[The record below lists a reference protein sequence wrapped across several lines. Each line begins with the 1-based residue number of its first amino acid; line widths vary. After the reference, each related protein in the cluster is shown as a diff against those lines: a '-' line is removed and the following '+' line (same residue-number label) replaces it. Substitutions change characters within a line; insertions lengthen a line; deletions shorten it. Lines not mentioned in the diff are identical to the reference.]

1 MLFTPVKKKKKE
13 ILINRK
19 ALSLILEPYALL
31 HYYRLMFR
39 ELGRRG
45 EADKSVGGSS
55 VKRRSSN
62 SLNSRCLLFWK
73 IPHECCPHCNARGSP
88 ARGLWSGALVMTWM
102 NSFVAPLRNR
112 RKTWR
117 GGSPAA
123 GSYNSICRITSS
135 QTHSCFLITTLAC
148 ETWRGFTCD
157 LCSGGDYQSFHM
169 ICFVKYAEAAV
180 AWGSRTWH
188 GDALVLDP
196 HQQGQW
202 SVCVCVCV
210 CLKDTKNATFF

>member
-1 MLFTPVKKKKKE
+1 
-13 ILINRK
+13 
-19 ALSLILEPYALL
+19 
-31 HYYRLMFR
+31 MFR

-55 VKRRSSN
+55 VKRQSSN

-102 NSFVAPLRNR
+102 KSFVAPLRNR

-123 GSYNSICRITSS
+123 GSLQFYLSDHLVSNTQLLSNHDTCMRNVKGFYMWPLQRRLLHEEAEPNTEMHWCWTRI
-135 QTHSCFLITTLAC
+135 
-148 ETWRGFTCD
+148 
-157 LCSGGDYQSFHM
+157 
-169 ICFVKYAEAAV
+169 
-180 AWGSRTWH
+180 SRDN
-188 GDALVLDP
+188 G
-196 HQQGQW
+196 
-202 SVCVCVCV
+202 VCVCVCV
-210 CLKDTKNATFF
+210 CLKDTKKHFPKEKRHWRRNVIIHISYKTITS